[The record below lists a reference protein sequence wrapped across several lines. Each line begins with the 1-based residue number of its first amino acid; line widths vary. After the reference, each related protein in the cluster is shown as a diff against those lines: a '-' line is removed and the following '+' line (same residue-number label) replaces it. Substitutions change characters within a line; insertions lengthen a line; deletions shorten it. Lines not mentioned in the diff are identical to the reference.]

1 MNYFI
6 TAIDTNIGKTV
17 VSAVLCKALGY
28 SYWKPIQC
36 GDLDFSDTMKV
47 KKWSPDTITFEES
60 YSLKYP
66 LSPHEASRRSNVKV
80 KMENFILPTNDSLI
94 IEGAGGLMVPLN
106 NNGDLVIDI
115 AKKVDAKIIVVI
127 KNYLGSINHSLLTL
141 DYLKKNDYA
150 IKGIIFSGEPVA
162 ASENI
167 IKKISGIDVLY
178 HLPLISEI
186 SEFSIQEHVNN
197 IRATFQD

>member
-1 MNYFI
+1 
-6 TAIDTNIGKTV
+6 
-17 VSAVLCKALGY
+17 
-28 SYWKPIQC
+28 
-36 GDLDFSDTMKV
+36 
-47 KKWSPDTITFEES
+47 
-60 YSLKYP
+60 
-66 LSPHEASRRSNVKV
+66 
-80 KMENFILPTNDSLI
+80 
-94 IEGAGGLMVPLN
+94 MVPLN

-115 AKKVDAKIIVVI
+115 AKKVDAQIIVVI

-197 IRATFQD
+197 IRAIFKA